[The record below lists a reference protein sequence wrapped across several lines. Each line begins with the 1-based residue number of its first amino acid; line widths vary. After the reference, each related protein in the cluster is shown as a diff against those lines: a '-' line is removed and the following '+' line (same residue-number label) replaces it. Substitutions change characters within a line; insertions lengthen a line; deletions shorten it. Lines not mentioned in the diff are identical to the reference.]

1 MTRMSVGNKTKHTKS
16 LGTKRSRSLF
26 PALFISAVRMWCK
39 EWRRFC
45 VLAVIAMLGVAVLT
59 GIYAGCNDM
68 LLGANNMYAKLRSY
82 DLQVAST
89 LGLTRD
95 DVTALQSLPAVSE
108 VEAEYSRKA
117 TALPANDATSSYAVN
132 LVHYV
137 SARKQLNQLHLLRG
151 TMPSNT
157 REVAVT
163 QRFLHDSG
171 LHIGDTVV
179 ITVQQ
184 RKESSNKESSNKESS
199 NKESSNK
206 ESSNKESSHKETPA
220 KTEKK
225 NETYRLRITASVLDS
240 NDLNNPDGYQSK
252 AFRNSV
258 TSRYPMF
265 TFADFRSVKKLPYT
279 VISVRLKSAQNV
291 NTFSQAY
298 RNIVDEA
305 SKQIHERVQVT
316 REKARRNQLVDNLT
330 NLEARRIV
338 ASAKKL
344 KGAPEQVVKQA
355 YEKVR
360 ERIKPAIERRVPQAR
375 WHVITRI
382 ANESYA
388 SLRSDIASI
397 QSLGYAFP
405 AIFLIV
411 AMMMSLTAM
420 ARMVEEERGLI
431 GTYLSL
437 GYGRSAAVTRHAFFA
452 ILACIIGGGIGD
464 IVGFLAIPSLLLK
477 ILHGLYSVPDV
488 TLRYDWLYGSLC
500 VLAFV
505 IPVAVCTIVVSW
517 RETRQVPALLL
528 RPKAPRAGARVLLER
543 LPWIWNRMSFLN
555 KVTVRNLARFKGR
568 LCMTIGGVA
577 GCTAL
582 IVCALALNDTVATLG
597 IRQYEGIYRYD
608 MIAVSAPESFKR
620 MQSSIENDK
629 SKHRIE
635 TVLASYVSSGEIAKY
650 QSDGSDK
657 SQHHATEDAES
668 VQLIVV
674 KDAAT
679 LARLVRLCDVD
690 DNLRQVPLN
699 DEGPLL
705 SQSAAASLNIGRG
718 DKIAITNVSF
728 KRAVVKVRAIVRNL
742 IGSNMYMT
750 ARCYERLFGAKGAKD
765 ATAAKQGQS
774 VKENAL
780 IMRLRGSDNARIR
793 YADAFAERDGV
804 LRVINITRMKHAFSF
819 DLMNAVVA
827 LIIALAAGLALAVLF
842 TLASTNISERAREI
856 ATLKVLGFY
865 RREVHAYVHKEM
877 LILTLVGIAVGLPLG
892 RFIAGMLTSALRMP
906 SLYFEVEVA
915 PLSYGIAGCVTLIFA
930 LIVQWSTNPALDR
943 IDPVSS
949 LKSVE

>member
-1 MTRMSVGNKTKHTKS
+1 MSVGNKTKHTKS

-95 DVTALQSLPAVSE
+95 DVTALKSLPAVSE

-117 TALPANDATSSYAVN
+117 TALPASDSTSSYAVN

-184 RKESSNKESSNKESS
+184 RKESSNKESS
-199 NKESSNK
+199 
-206 ESSNKESSHKETPA
+206 HKENPA

-718 DKIAITNVSF
+718 DKVAITNVSF

-750 ARCYERLFGAKGAKD
+750 ARCYERLFGAKGSKD

-827 LIIALAAGLALAVLF
+827 LIITLAAGLALAVLF

>member
-199 NKESSNK
+199 
-206 ESSNKESSHKETPA
+206 HKENPT

-477 ILHGLYSVPDV
+477 ILRGLYSVPDV

>member
-1 MTRMSVGNKTKHTKS
+1 MSVGNKTKHTKS

-199 NKESSNK
+199 
-206 ESSNKESSHKETPA
+206 HKETPA
-220 KTEKK
+220 KIEKK

-750 ARCYERLFGAKGAKD
+750 ARCYERLFGAKGSKD

>member
-199 NKESSNK
+199 
-206 ESSNKESSHKETPA
+206 HKETPA
-220 KTEKK
+220 KIEKK

-316 REKARRNQLVDNLT
+316 REKARRRQLVDNLT

-477 ILHGLYSVPDV
+477 ILRGLYSVPDV

>member
-184 RKESSNKESSNKESS
+184 RKESS

-750 ARCYERLFGAKGAKD
+750 ARCYERLFGAKGSKD

>member
-199 NKESSNK
+199 
-206 ESSNKESSHKETPA
+206 HKETPA

-338 ASAKKL
+338 ASSKKL

-477 ILHGLYSVPDV
+477 ILRGLYSVPDV

>member
-1 MTRMSVGNKTKHTKS
+1 MSVGNKTKHTKS

-199 NKESSNK
+199 NKESS
-206 ESSNKESSHKETPA
+206 HKETPA

-338 ASAKKL
+338 ASSKKL

-477 ILHGLYSVPDV
+477 ILRGLYSVPDV

-718 DKIAITNVSF
+718 DKVAITNVSF

-750 ARCYERLFGAKGAKD
+750 ARCYERLFGAKGSKD